1 MELRKKLVIIVFSL
15 ALLACSAYA
24 QKCFW
29 WTVSSCGDVWLD
41 DSLNNNG
48 FTVGQVSAGPVASF
62 YDSVLANYG
71 FWNDFLAD
79 IELCFDLTTAFED
92 TMIWWSAGTL
102 SLAETR
108 TMSLADSIVITNCG
122 NCHVNF
128 GLAVDSVF
136 PGEWNPHFWADR
148 DRFVLRAKFTNDPVV
163 PMSFSTANCNLKSLL
178 FRGIS
183 TFRSLLRRDSQEEM
197 FDEFLSSLLWQ
208 PELRLFDLLLNQNCA
223 QVGIIFENNLVKRDK

>member
-1 MELRKKLVIIVFSL
+1 MELWKKLVIIVFSL
-15 ALLACSAYA
+15 ALVACSTYA
-24 QKCFW
+24 EKCFW
-29 WTVSSCGDVWLD
+29 WTVSSCGDIWLD

-79 IELCFDLTTAFED
+79 IELCFDLKTAFDD
-92 TMIWWSAGTL
+92 TMTWWSAGTL

-108 TMSLADSIVITNCG
+108 TMSLTDSIVITNCG

-128 GLAVDSVF
+128 GLVVDSVF

-163 PMSFSTANCNLKSLL
+163 PMSFSTATCNLKS
-178 FRGIS
+178 
-183 TFRSLLRRDSQEEM
+183 
-197 FDEFLSSLLWQ
+197 
-208 PELRLFDLLLNQNCA
+208 
-223 QVGIIFENNLVKRDK
+223 